1 LFPIDFPAQA
11 GDQLPPEVPEEA
23 GSSLLPFSTVV
34 QELEMHSESR
44 PTNDAAGRS
53 WESRL
58 FQYGLGLIVLGLIG
72 LLLPTFGWQLHRL
85 RMLGSAQWVV
95 LVIAVTVGSG
105 AVVWSQRR
113 RPALGG
119 SIAGGALAAMLLFAW
134 LSFWRHPAEPAQVG
148 ASNPDGPTQAGGAA
162 SLDVLF
168 EGTKTR
174 EDFELLCEFV
184 RDCVPD
190 ATNYHAAF
198 RESGDGRGRQ
208 ITEQRLTIGPVPEVG
223 ALIREIRLGK
233 VRLQGPNTLVVQVEF
248 PLPPRSQ
255 AFEKRTARFLAEL
268 RSNDRG
274 RQIQAIALLETL
286 EPIARREEVADEL
299 LRLLQSPN
307 PPPGVANCLKKWG
320 TPAQVPTIIAR
331 MAGEGANLAELLD
344 VLTAVSPDDAV
355 RESARLLPKELAVAE
370 RTLSL
375 LGQRAEPAVL
385 AYADHSDRDVR
396 QAVCRILLTIG
407 TSRCLPPLTK
417 LTQDADPQVSS
428 IAQQA
433 LDVVRQRTKS

>member
-1 LFPIDFPAQA
+1 
-11 GDQLPPEVPEEA
+11 
-23 GSSLLPFSTVV
+23 
-34 QELEMHSESR
+34 M
-44 PTNDAAGRS
+44 
-53 WESRL
+53 
-58 FQYGLGLIVLGLIG
+58 LGLIG

-274 RQIQAIALLETL
+274 RQIQAIALLE
-286 EPIARREEVADEL
+286 
-299 LRLLQSPN
+299 
-307 PPPGVANCLKKWG
+307 GVANCLKKWG